1 MNNKNDGLPH
11 AARQDSLSRRGPD
24 DKGRAET
31 PDAITAES
39 KSMQESI
46 TLEHIV
52 HPEMLTCTADTLL
65 SEAARQ
71 MTAARYS
78 SILVTQNGAIVGI
91 WTERDA
97 LALDMSDPLAFQAPI
112 GDHMASPVKTIH
124 IGADLGEA
132 AVHFREEKVRHL
144 LAVDDDGTVRG
155 IVTQTDIVLNQ
166 GLEYYLSLRQ
176 VKSVFNGSY
185 PVVASNVP
193 LAAAVRTMLAGRFD
207 ALLVAYPDG
216 SHGIFTERDVLHRVG
231 GTQSLFEVGESAS
244 HPLVCVT
251 LDTSLYQAR
260 KLLVERQLRHLGVTG
275 SDGRL
280 RGLLAFSD
288 ILTNIESDYIRQL
301 RDALKERE
309 HSLALSLQH
318 LRLAAKVFKSTLE
331 GIMVT
336 NARQIIESVN
346 PAFTQITGYKA
357 HEVIGKTPAILSSGR
372 HDAAFYQK
380 MQSDLSVHGHWQGE
394 IWNRRR
400 SGEIYPEWL
409 TINTVRNTRGEAV
422 NFVGVFSDITKRKA
436 AEKQMQFL
444 AYHDGLTGLPNRELF
459 YDRLEHAIAH
469 AHRNR
474 RMVAVMFLDLNKF
487 KQINDTLGHHVGDQL
502 LQMVAQRLT
511 ASVREGDT
519 VARLGGDEFIVVL
532 ESVAQAAD
540 VSSVAQKIMAA
551 LSQPIHL
558 DEHEINVG
566 TSIGIS
572 LYPTDGE
579 QPHALIKCADAAMY
593 LAKQGEH
600 SNFRFFNAADSS
612 ERSAG

>member
-1 MNNKNDGLPH
+1 
-11 AARQDSLSRRGPD
+11 
-24 DKGRAET
+24 
-31 PDAITAES
+31 
-39 KSMQESI
+39 MQETI
-46 TLEHIV
+46 TLERIV
-52 HPEMLTCTADTLL
+52 HPDMLTCTADTLL
-65 SEAARQ
+65 SEAARR
-71 MTAARYS
+71 MTAARCS

-132 AVHFREEKVRHL
+132 AVRFREEKVRHL

-166 GLEYYLSLRQ
+166 GIEYYLSLRQ
-176 VKSVFNGSY
+176 VESVLNDGY
-185 PVVASNVP
+185 PVVASAVP
-193 LAAAVRTMLAGRFD
+193 LDAAVRKMHAGRFD

-216 SHGIFTERDVLHRVG
+216 SHGILTERDVLHRVG
-231 GTQSLFEVGESAS
+231 SDQALSEVGESAS
-244 HPLVCVT
+244 RPLVCVAI
-251 LDTSLYQAR
+251 DASLYHAR
-260 KLLVERQLRHLGVTG
+260 KLLVEKQLRHLGVIG
-275 SDGRL
+275 SDGCL
-280 RGLLAFSD
+280 RGLVAFSD
-288 ILTNIESDYIRQL
+288 ILSNIESDYIHQL
-301 RDALKERE
+301 REALKEHE
-309 HSLALSLQH
+309 HSLALSQQH
-318 LRLAAKVFKSTLE
+318 LRLAAKVFECTQE

-336 NARQIIESVN
+336 NARRIVESVN

-372 HDAAFYQK
+372 HDAAFYRK
-380 MQSDLSVHGHWQGE
+380 MQKELAANGHWQGE

-409 TINTVRNTRGEAV
+409 TINTIRNTSGEAV

-459 YDRLEHAIAH
+459 FDRLEHAIAH

-502 LQMVAQRLT
+502 LQRVAQRLT
-511 ASVREGDT
+511 ASVREDDT
-519 VARLGGDEFIVVL
+519 VARLGGDEFTVVL
-532 ESVAQAAD
+532 ESIVQAGD
-540 VSSVAQKIMAA
+540 VSSVARKIMAA
-551 LSQPIHL
+551 LSQPMQL
-558 DEHEINVG
+558 DEHEIDVT

-579 QPHALIKCADAAMY
+579 QPEALIKCADTAMY
-593 LAKQGEH
+593 LAKQDGRN
-600 SNFRFFNAADSS
+600 NFRFFSAA
-612 ERSAG
+612 ENQK

>member
-1 MNNKNDGLPH
+1 
-11 AARQDSLSRRGPD
+11 
-24 DKGRAET
+24 
-31 PDAITAES
+31 
-39 KSMQESI
+39 MQETI
-46 TLEHIV
+46 TLERIV
-52 HPEMLTCTADTLL
+52 HPDLLTCTADTLL
-65 SEAARQ
+65 SEAARR
-71 MTAARYS
+71 MTAARCS
-78 SILVTQNGAIVGI
+78 SILVTDNGAIVGI

-97 LALDMSDPLAFQAPI
+97 LALDMSAPQAFQAPI
-112 GDHMASPVKTIH
+112 GNHMASPVKTIH

-132 AVHFREEKVRHL
+132 AVRFREEKVRHL
-144 LAVDDDGTVRG
+144 LAVDDAGTVRG

-176 VKSVFNGSY
+176 VKSVFNDSH
-185 PVVASNVP
+185 PVVASSVP
-193 LAAAVRTMLAGRFD
+193 LDAAVRTMLAGRFD

-216 SHGIFTERDVLHRVG
+216 SHGILTERDVLHRVG
-231 GTQSLFEVGESAS
+231 GAQILSEVGESAS

-251 LDTSLYQAR
+251 PDTSLYQAR

-288 ILTNIESDYIRQL
+288 ILTNIESDYIHQL

-318 LRLAAKVFKSTLE
+318 LRLAAKVFESTLE

-336 NARQIIESVN
+336 NARRIVESVN
-346 PAFTQITGYKA
+346 PAFTRITGYKA
-357 HEVIGKTPAILSSGR
+357 HEVIGKTPVVLSSGR
-372 HDAAFYQK
+372 HDAAFYKK
-380 MQSDLSVHGHWQGE
+380 MQNDLNVHGHWQGE

-409 TINTVRNTRGEAV
+409 TINTVRNAEGEAV
-422 NFVGVFSDITKRKA
+422 NFVGVFSDITQRKA

-444 AYHDGLTGLPNRELF
+444 AYHDGLTGLPNRTLLF
-459 YDRLEHAIAH
+459 DRLEHAIAH
-469 AHRNR
+469 ARRNR
-474 RMVAVMFLDLNKF
+474 HMVAVMFLDLNRF

-502 LQMVAQRLT
+502 LQMVAQRLS

-532 ESVAQAAD
+532 ESVAQAGD
-540 VSSVAQKIMAA
+540 VSSVVQKIMAA
-551 LSQPIHL
+551 LSQPMQL
-558 DEHEINVG
+558 DGHETGVT

-572 LYPTDGE
+572 LYPTDGA
-579 QPHALIKCADAAMY
+579 QPEALIKCADAAMY
-593 LAKQGEH
+593 LAKQGGH
-600 SNFRFFNAADSS
+600 GHFRFFNAADPP
-612 ERSAG
+612 EPAAG